1 MNRAFAMCVGLTA
14 AAALLGCGSSNSN
27 TKPISAERSVSA
39 ADKPRVLTVGTATVT
54 LNPNSQMR
62 VRNADIG
69 PSTFL
74 YRGSAQFQMARSNS
88 RLSVGV
94 LSTMIHTNEAVFEVA
109 LDDRAQL
116 TTVTVCSGAVQVL
129 ANNPDKK
136 ATGNTSSVADGYV
149 TVSAGQRG
157 IVNRK
162 GEVSPEDLTADDCVR

>member
-1 MNRAFAMCVGLTA
+1 MNRAFAMCVGLAA
-14 AAALLGCGSSNSN
+14 AAALQGCGSSN
-27 TKPISAERSVSA
+27 TKPIDAERSVSA
-39 ADKPRVLTVGTATVT
+39 NNQPRVMTVGPATVT

-62 VRNADIG
+62 LKDSDIG
-69 PSTFL
+69 PTGFL
-74 YRGSAQFQMARSNS
+74 YRGSARILMPPSKS

-94 LSTMIHTNEAVFEVA
+94 LTTMIHTNEASFEVA

-116 TTVTVCSGAVQVL
+116 TTITVCSGAVQVL

-136 ATGNTSSVADGYV
+136 VVNTPQVADGYV
-149 TVSAGQRG
+149 TVPAGQRG